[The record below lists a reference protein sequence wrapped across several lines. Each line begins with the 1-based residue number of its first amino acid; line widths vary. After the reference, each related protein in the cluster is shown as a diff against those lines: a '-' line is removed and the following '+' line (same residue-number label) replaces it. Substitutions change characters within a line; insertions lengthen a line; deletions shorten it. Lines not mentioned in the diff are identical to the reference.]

1 MTVGSLGSS
10 RVRLVRLLI
19 DHRLDV
25 EVVGWPARR
34 AQPVDT
40 DGGYGRSPR
49 GPQIHGAMALPARS
63 VPIVDPDSGA
73 RVHRGAMVFSC
84 AYRKSRSTVTHADR
98 PAAKPSYPTHSR
110 IRLR

>member
-34 AQPVDT
+34 ARPVDP

-63 VPIVDPDSGA
+63 VPIVDPG
-73 RVHRGAMVFSC
+73 
-84 AYRKSRSTVTHADR
+84 STVTHGGTCSLSTGDADMR
-98 PAAKPSYPTHSR
+98 WYAEQL
-110 IRLR
+110 RLGR